1 MMRRLYFKILL
12 HWVVALIVTEAL
24 IFGLFLFIVKD
35 GHRAYV
41 VESIGRNT
49 LIARDYVEAAI
60 AGCPVKGEDVGTVMR
75 DAVERLGASA
85 HAKVW
90 INRTD
95 GTLLAASFA
104 GDIKVPE
111 VDSGKSAN
119 YEKATINVE
128 VGPKRLSYSTVPITL
143 GNPLEGTA
151 TLHILT
157 EREPGRFPHGKF
169 GAGLALIGVVIAVF
183 AIPLSRHIT
192 RPLKR
197 LQESALRIAGGDLS
211 ARADIRGKDEIG
223 RLGQA
228 FNSMAETVER
238 MIQAG
243 KELTAN
249 VSHELRSPLARIRVA
264 GECLK
269 DSVARGD
276 TSDSAELLEGMWE
289 DIAEADQLIGR
300 ILDYSKLDLHEPVP
314 VTTEVWPATILDGLL
329 KAMRPQF
336 KTKEITVEIEVEP
349 QLSVAGDEE
358 WLRAAFKNLLENA
371 ARYTSEG
378 GRVRISM
385 RSENDAVMLEVTNSS
400 PPLLAEDLERIFNP
414 FYRGK
419 GATGEG
425 TGLGLAITKKII
437 ALHQGDIGAR
447 NTPQGFQVW
456 LRLSRFTAEG
466 SVLISGRSD

>member
-12 HWVVALIVTEAL
+12 HWCVALMVTAILAFAL
-24 IFGLFLFIVKD
+24 VFLLVKD
-35 GHRAYV
+35 GHHASV
-41 VESIGRNT
+41 TASVGRTT
-49 LIARDYVEAAI
+49 LIARDYVEAAS
-60 AGCPVKGEDVGTVMR
+60 AGGTAR
-75 DAVERLGASA
+75 DEEPGAVLRRAVRQVAQSA

-90 INRTD
+90 ISRTD
-95 GTLLAASFA
+95 GIPLAASFP
-104 GDIKVPE
+104 GEVKVPG
-111 VDSGKSAN
+111 DAPGLSGR
-119 YEKATINVE
+119 YGDATVIVE
-128 VGPKRLSYSTVPITL
+128 AGPNRLSYATVPLT
-143 GNPLEGTA
+143 PGTSGA
-151 TLHILT
+151 ERAWLHILT
-157 EREPGRFPHGKF
+157 EREPGRFPHSAF
-169 GAGLALIGVVIAVF
+169 AAGLTLICVMVAAIAV
-183 AIPLSRHIT
+183 PLSQHIT
-192 RPLKR
+192 KPLNR
-197 LQESALRIAGGDLS
+197 LHESALRIAGGDLS
-211 ARADIRGKDEIG
+211 ARADVQGKDEIG
-223 RLGQA
+223 RLGLA

-238 MIQAG
+238 MIRAG

-314 VTTEVWPATILDGLL
+314 VTTQVWPATILDGLL

-358 WLRAAFKNLLENA
+358 WLRVAFKNLLENA

-378 GRVRISM
+378 GRVWISM

-400 PPLLAEDLERIFNP
+400 SPLLAEDLERIFNP

-456 LRLSRFTAEG
+456 LRLSRFSAEG
-466 SVLISGRSD
+466 SN